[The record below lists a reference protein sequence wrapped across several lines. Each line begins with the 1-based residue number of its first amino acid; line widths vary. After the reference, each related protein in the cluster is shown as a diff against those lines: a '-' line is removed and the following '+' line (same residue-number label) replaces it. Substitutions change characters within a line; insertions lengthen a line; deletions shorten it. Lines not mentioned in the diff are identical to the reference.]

1 MRSYAALAV
10 VIALGL
16 AVSACDQGGQSGM
29 SFGGVAAV
37 AAANGEGQMN
47 NPDLAPVGGRDPAE
61 SAATSPGGTAT
72 LGSYDGGGA
81 QQ

>member
-1 MRSYAALAV
+1 MSY
-10 VIALGL
+10 
-16 AVSACDQGGQSGM
+16 
-29 SFGGVAAV
+29 GGVAAV

-61 SAATSPGGTAT
+61 SPATSPGGTAT

>member
-16 AVSACDQGGQSGM
+16 AVSACDQAPQGM
-29 SFGGVAAV
+29 SYGGVAAA

-61 SAATSPGGTAT
+61 SPATSPGGSAS